1 MLKKVWEDFRTKNLR
16 EYHELYIRS
25 DTLLWADVF
34 LSFSSKWIEMYKL
47 DPVYFLLAPGLAQ
60 QTSLKNTEVELEL
73 LTNVNMHH
81 GRERHHR

>member
-1 MLKKVWEDFRTKNLR
+1 MLKIVWEDFRTKNLR

-34 LSFSSKWIEMYKL
+34 LSFSSKWIEMDKL

-60 QTSLKNTEVELEL
+60 QASLKNTEVELEL
-73 LTNVNMHH
+73 LTDVNMHH

>member
-1 MLKKVWEDFRTKNLR
+1 MLKIVWEDFRTKNLR

-47 DPVYFLLAPGLAQ
+47 DPVYFLLAPGLPQ
-60 QTSLKNTEVELEL
+60 QTSPKNTEVELEL
-73 LTNVNMHH
+73 LTDVNMHH